1 LESVSARR
9 STSVVPGIPWLAWV
23 GWSVALAGAIAL
35 ASQVQPGSRWP
46 LVEGLPAGV
55 VAAALIACGA
65 RLAPVLALVAFGLL
79 LGGVAPGAWLGVGNL
94 AAGLVT
100 WLAVR
105 FMGADMALRTSR
117 GVFGLL
123 MASVMGGLV
132 FTMVELLLGTT
143 SVLAGGGWAGWLSW
157 LIAPGEGP
165 FAALLLCM
173 PFVLHAGDD
182 AALLRRAGVLGW
194 SVALLFELALLLLIF
209 ATPAL
214 DSQAKVT
221 LAVLALGVHIWV
233 VSHTGHRRALFAGGL
248 AVVVILAAE
257 WWCGAEQL
265 GAAASFAW
273 PWIVVTQTVTLLIHA
288 SVHERR
294 FVMDGLRLAEQTI
307 NAAGDAILW
316 VRRDGSL
323 RFVNVASERLW
334 QRSEAQLRAL
344 NVNALFGSMSDE
356 KLSEIWQQA
365 EGGRVAFELDV
376 VSSDTRKIA
385 TEVVAAIAETDDGA
399 FLTFLVRDVTERQ
412 EAQRRLVDSEQ
423 RFRAVFEQAALP
435 MLLFDTTGRLVRA
448 NDSWYSLW
456 QIASG
461 KELSY
466 QIFDDPDLDRLGQRE
481 LVERAFSG
489 EPVAGPVVPYV
500 MQRGGEDIEPM
511 ERHIRWW
518 MYPVMDPFGDV
529 AQVIQLQVDVTEQ
542 IQAETEL
549 QSTKS
554 LLDSIIG
561 EIPLAVS
568 VRDEPSRRIVLWNR
582 SAEQLYGIPASEAV
596 GQHVQELL
604 EKYELTIETE
614 RGTIEGGVSEAEV
627 ALHLPTGETRY
638 ALTRQV
644 GVAGRGGGPGVLVN
658 IAQDHTRRRL
668 AEEQLRASEARYR
681 AIVEDQHELVLRFR
695 RDRSVTFLNTAFE
708 RFYRVHREE
717 VEQTTF
723 RRGLL
728 TSDPAQLD
736 VLLATLTPERPT
748 VQCEL
753 PVELAHSGTHWV
765 NWTFRAIYDEK
776 GFLLE
781 YQAVGRDVTGRRLAQ
796 DELAWLAAHDTLTG
810 LPNRSFLLRELQQHV
825 DNYQGVSGRGFAVLF
840 MDLDRF
846 KVVNDSLGHPVGDAL
861 LIQFA
866 RRLRQSVGKEAFV
879 ARLAGDEFVA
889 VLEPCSGPDEA
900 AALARRIVEA
910 TEVPFLIPPHEL
922 QVGVSIGIAL
932 QHHYESVEDILRDA
946 DLGMYQAKKDRAGDR
961 VSFFDRS
968 LQEVALERLSM
979 ENGLRHALERNELRL
994 HFQPI
999 FDILSGEV
1007 FSFEALI
1014 RWQHPE
1020 RGLLEPSEFLQIAE
1034 ESSLVVPLGWWVIDQ
1049 ACAFGRRAV
1058 DAAHRSG
1065 VMPPSISM
1073 NLSARQFA
1081 QVDLIDRLNES
1092 LGRRGLSPSDLRLE
1106 ITEQHFIRENA
1117 FAADNIVRLHAAGF
1131 AVDIDEFGNRYS
1143 SLALLM
1149 RVPVAALKVDRSFVA
1164 GLPHDESSARLVR
1177 AMKQLAAEPG
1187 MTLMIEGIET
1197 PEQLAWM
1204 RHEGCRYLQGYLLSQ
1219 PLVEQDALR
1228 LITDAFRL
1236 ALP

>member
-1 LESVSARR
+1 
-9 STSVVPGIPWLAWV
+9 
-23 GWSVALAGAIAL
+23 
-35 ASQVQPGSRWP
+35 
-46 LVEGLPAGV
+46 LVEGLPAGI

-79 LGGVAPGAWLGVGNL
+79 LGGVAPGASLGVGNL

-157 LIAPGEGP
+157 LIAPGDGP

-209 ATPAL
+209 AAPAL

-221 LAVLALGVHIWV
+221 LAVLAQGVHIWV
-233 VSHTGHRRALFAGGL
+233 VSHTSHRRALFAGG
-248 AVVVILAAE
+248 ATVAVILGSE
-257 WWCGAEQL
+257 WYCGAEQL

-288 SVHERR
+288 SVQERR

-316 VRRDGSL
+316 IRRDGSL
-323 RFVNVASERLW
+323 RFVNVAGERLW

-344 NVNALFGSMSDE
+344 NVNALFGSMNEE

-365 EGGRVAFELDV
+365 EGGRVALELDV

-385 TEVVAAIAETDDGA
+385 SEVVAAIAETDDGA

-456 QIASG
+456 QIASF

-489 EPVAGPVVPYV
+489 APVAGPVVPYV
-500 MQRGGEDIEPM
+500 MHRAGEDVEPV

-529 AQVIQLQVDVTEQ
+529 SQVIQLQVDVTEQ
-542 IQAETEL
+542 IQAEAALE
-549 QSTKS
+549 STRS
-554 LLDSIIG
+554 LLDSIIA

-568 VRDEPSRRIVLWNR
+568 VRHEPSRRIVLWNR

-596 GQHVQELL
+596 GQHVQDLL

-644 GVAGRGGGPGVLVN
+644 GVSGRDGGPGVLVN

-776 GFLLE
+776 GFLWE

-910 TEVPFLIPPHEL
+910 TEVPFLIPPHKL

-932 QHHYESVEDILRDA
+932 QHHYESAEDILRDA

-1049 ACAFGRRAV
+1049 ACAFGRRAIN
-1058 DAAHRSG
+1058 AAHRSG

-1092 LGRRGLSPSDLRLE
+1092 LVRHGLSPSDLRLE
-1106 ITEQHFIRENA
+1106 ITEQHFIRDNA
-1117 FAADNIVRLHAAGF
+1117 FAADNVVRLHEAGF

-1228 LITDAFRL
+1228 LMTDAFRL